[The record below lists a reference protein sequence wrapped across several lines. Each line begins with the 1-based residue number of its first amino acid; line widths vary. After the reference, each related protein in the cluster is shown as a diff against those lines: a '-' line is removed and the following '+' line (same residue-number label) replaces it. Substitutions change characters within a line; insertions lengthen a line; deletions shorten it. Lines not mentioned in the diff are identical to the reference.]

1 VLSRFRA
8 LVAPLLLLLLLLLL
22 CCCSLQILK
31 RLLPQL
37 LPLLLRAYAAAVVRP
52 H

>member
-8 LVAPLLLLLLLLLL
+8 LVAPLLLLLLLLL

>member
-8 LVAPLLLLLLLLLL
+8 LVGPLLLVLLL
-22 CCCSLQILK
+22 CCYSLQILK
-31 RLLPQL
+31 MLLPQL
-37 LPLLLRAYAAAVVRP
+37 LPLLLRAYAAAAARP